1 MTMAAVA
8 TARMTRRAMTTAVAG
23 TVLTTRQG
31 TTMAGTAR
39 MTEAVAVA
47 AVAAAAA
54 TTSRR
59 PRRGMT
65 LATNPSPCVNTQGE
79 GFVIAGR

>member
-8 TARMTRRAMTTAVAG
+8 TARMTRRAMTMAVAG

-47 AVAAAAA
+47 VAAAAA
-54 TTSRR
+54 TTSGR
-59 PRRGMT
+59 PRRGMS
-65 LATNPSPCVNTQGE
+65 LATNPSLCVNTQGE
-79 GFVIAGR
+79 GFVIAER

>member
-1 MTMAAVA
+1 
-8 TARMTRRAMTTAVAG
+8 
-23 TVLTTRQG
+23 VLTTRQG

-47 AVAAAAA
+47 AAAA
-54 TTSRR
+54 TTSGR
-59 PRRGMT
+59 PRRGTT